1 VISEG
6 LVLYG
11 NGVDYTVIVN
21 EVEVIARLKG
31 RLLHT
36 TKRSHHPI
44 CSGDY
49 VRLVKEKDD
58 YQIAE
63 ILPRKNKV
71 SRPSNYQIRKEQVI
85 AANIDYLFLIVSV
98 YSPRFNT
105 GFIDRIL
112 AFSDM
117 QQIETVIIVNK
128 IDLGISDYELD
139 CIEGYKKIVKRVIG
153 TSTIDKTNL
162 DKIEEMTSGHIT
174 AFIGNSGVGKSSI
187 LNSIDQTI
195 MQKVN
200 ETSTYSLKGKHT
212 TKQSRLFPIK
222 NGGYIMDTP
231 GIREFGLWNIEW
243 DELKNYFPEIH
254 ALSGNCKFH
263 NCLHKAEPGCAV
275 REAAENGDIP
285 DFRYENYLRI
295 QQNLY
300 ENRNIYFKKDE

>member
-1 VISEG
+1 MTEKG

-11 NGVDYTVIVN
+11 NGVDYTVIVDDK
-21 EVEVIARLKG
+21 EIIARLRGK
-31 RLLHT
+31 LLHT
-36 TKRSHHPI
+36 TKRSHHPV

-49 VRLVKEKDD
+49 VKLIKEKDD
-58 YQIAE
+58 YQISE
-63 ILPRKNKV
+63 ILPRKNKI

-112 AFSDM
+112 TYSNM
-117 QQIETVIIVNK
+117 QQIETIIVVNK
-128 IDLGISDYELD
+128 VDLGVSDYELE
-139 CIEGYKKIVKRVIG
+139 CIEGYKKIGYKVIG
-153 TSTIDKTNL
+153 TSTKENTNI
-162 DKIEEMTSGHIT
+162 DKIEELTSGNIT

-187 LNSIDQTI
+187 LNSIDPTV

-212 TKQSRLFPIK
+212 TKQSRLFPIR

-254 ALSGNCKFH
+254 ALSSKCKFH
-263 NCLHKAEPGCAV
+263 NCLHKNEPGCAV
-275 REAAENGDIP
+275 RNAAENESIP

-295 QQNLY
+295 LDTLY